1 MIEISPIA
9 AIVLIIIIAAIFIVS
24 VRSELKWS
32 IKKGAKKWKNQFLLH
47 L

>member
-24 VRSELKWS
+24 VRSELK
-32 IKKGAKKWKNQFLLH
+32 
-47 L
+47 